1 MPPLSTPR
9 PAPRWRRQPDARP
22 RQILEAAFRV
32 FGAQGLH
39 RATLDDVARAA
50 GITKGTIYL
59 YFPGKA
65 ALFSAM
71 LKSRV
76 NALLP
81 DIETPVAPGGPA
93 ALHAQV
99 EALGARLYR
108 FFRSPAYLGLW
119 RTIVSEAAE
128 FPEVAT
134 AVFREGILPAN
145 RRIAALIQR
154 GIETGVFRPMDPL
167 IAGRGFAAMFQL
179 FAITQKLM
187 GGERVHPLSDRAV
200 VETVTSIFLR
210 GVSAEGEPSAERRAP
225 RAGIATRRTKGRA
238 KPRAA
243 MAARRTRAGGDGGR
257 AATKAGR
264 TARKTRAAER
274 E

>member
-1 MPPLSTPR
+1 
-9 PAPRWRRQPDARP
+9 
-22 RQILEAAFRV
+22 
-32 FGAQGLH
+32 
-39 RATLDDVARAA
+39 VARAA

-76 NALLP
+76 NGLLP
-81 DIETPVAPGGPA
+81 DIETPGAPGGPA

-99 EALGARLYR
+99 QALGARLYR

-128 FPEVAT
+128 FPDVAT
-134 AVFREGILPAN
+134 TVFREGILPAN

-154 GIETGVFRPMDPL
+154 GIEAGVFRPVDSL
-167 IAGRGFAAMFQL
+167 IAARGFAAMFQL

-210 GVSAEGEPSAERRAP
+210 GVAAEGEPRAESREP
-225 RAGIATRRTKGRA
+225 GAGIATRRTRGRGE
-238 KPRAA
+238 PHAA
-243 MAARRTRAGGDGGR
+243 TTARRTRAGGDSGR
-257 AATKAGR
+257 TATKAGR
-264 TARKTRAAER
+264 TARKTRPAER
-274 E
+274 G